1 MSEDAAKIR
10 LGSLAVSSVVI
21 RNARPREAV
30 LDLRSR
36 LILSRRFTLGLGSAL
51 LGRLSLGRLGVISL
65 GTGGL
70 GVAGAAQALAAVPTA
85 ATGTETHGLSTFG
98 DLALPADF
106 GSFAYV
112 NVNAPKGGEISLQP
126 SSISGNQNFTTFDTL
141 NIFIL
146 KGDGAA
152 GMSMI
157 FDTLMTANADEPD
170 SYYGLVARKVWI
182 SPDRNLYRFFLRKEA
197 RFHDGTPLTAH
208 DVAFSLQLLKTKGH
222 PAIRQAL
229 RDFVEAVAEADDVL
243 RVHLREG
250 HSREAALI
258 VAGQPIFSAAYYTS
272 HKFDETTLDP
282 PLGSGAYKVGTFD
295 QGRHISFTRVADYW
309 GKDLP
314 VNRGQNN
321 FDKIRFE
328 YFADRKVAFQA
339 FKAAVYTY
347 REEFTSAIWA
357 TGYDFPAV
365 QDGRIVRATLP
376 DQSPTGTQGWFFNIR
391 RDKFKDPRIRE
402 AIGLAFDFT
411 WTNKNI
417 MYGVYSRT
425 VSYFQNSPME
435 ATGKPS
441 PQELQLLDPY
451 RKQLPASVFGDVYVP
466 PVSDGSGQDR
476 KLLRRANE
484 LLMAAGCRRQGTNLL
499 LPSGKPFD
507 IEFLDFDGALA
518 PHTAPFIRNLGLLGI
533 SARYRLVDPAQ
544 YKRRMDEFDY
554 DIVTENF
561 SLGLT
566 PGEGMRAYFGSQTAN
581 MPGSRNVSGIADPV
595 VDALIAKALVADT
608 REKLT
613 IICRAIDR
621 ILRAGYYWVPM
632 WNKHNHLVAYWDLFD
647 RPPRSAKYDIGVLST
662 WWFDPEKAAHT
673 KPPEH

>member
-1 MSEDAAKIR
+1 M
-10 LGSLAVSSVVI
+10 
-21 RNARPREAV
+21 
-30 LDLRSR
+30 RSHF
-36 LILSRRFTLGLGSAL
+36 ILSRRSTLALGSTL
-51 LGRLSLGRLGVISL
+51 LGRLGLGRLGLSSLAL
-65 GTGGL
+65 GTLGGTEAQSAPAA
-70 GVAGAAQALAAVPTA
+70 GPASVAG
-85 ATGTETHGLSTFG
+85 GTETHGLSTFG

-106 GSFAYV
+106 ASFAYV
-112 NVNAPKGGEISLQP
+112 DVKAPKGGEISLQP
-126 SSISGNQNFTTFDTL
+126 SSTSGNQNFTTFDTL

-157 FDTLMTANADEPD
+157 FDTLMAANADEPD
-170 SYYGLVARKVWI
+170 SYYGLVAKKVWI
-182 SPDRNLYRFFLRKEA
+182 SPDKNIYRFYLRKEA

-208 DVAFSLQLLKTKGH
+208 DVAFSLQLLKTEGH
-222 PAIRQAL
+222 PAIRQSL
-229 RDFVEAVAEADDVL
+229 RDFMSAEAEADDVL
-243 RVHLREG
+243 RVSLREG
-250 HSREAALI
+250 HSREAILI
-258 VAGQPIFSAAYYTS
+258 VAGQPIFSAAYYKS

-282 PLGSGAYKVGTFD
+282 PLGSGAYKVGAFD
-295 QGRHISFTRVADYW
+295 QGRHISFTRVTDYW

-314 VNRGQNN
+314 VNRGQGN
-321 FDKIRFE
+321 FDKIRYE
-328 YFADRKVAFQA
+328 YFSDRKVGFEA

-365 QDGRIVRATLP
+365 EDGRIVRATLP
-376 DQSPTGTQGWFFNIR
+376 DDAPNGTQGWFFNTR
-391 RDKFKDPRIRE
+391 RDKFKNPQIRE

-435 ATGKPS
+435 AKGKPS
-441 PQELQLLDPY
+441 PQELALLDPY
-451 RKQLPASVFGDVYVP
+451 RKELPASVFGDVYVP

-476 KLLRRANE
+476 TLLRRANA
-484 LLMAAGCRRQGTNLL
+484 LLLAAGCHRQGTNLL

-507 IEFLDFDGALA
+507 IEFLDFSGALE

-533 SARYRLVDPAQ
+533 NARYRIVDPAQ
-544 YKRRMDEFDY
+544 YKRRTDNFDY

-621 ILRAGYYWVPM
+621 ILRAGHYWVPM
-632 WNKHNHLVAYWDLFD
+632 WNKRNHLVAYWDLFD

-662 WWFDPEKAAHT
+662 WWFDTKKAARITLPGH
-673 KPPEH
+673 